1 MQNPNCKY
9 GGLCGKSECIT
20 ILLITKKTRPLLV
33 AACGCNGMKNY
44 CTICWDAKSSY
55 ICIANIFV
63 VFTRKKNNYLDVSKF
78 CKLLKLAKI
87 VENDKIDLF
96 FH

>member
-1 MQNPNCKY
+1 ML
-9 GGLCGKSECIT
+9 GCGKLNVY
-20 ILLITKKTRPLLV
+20 ILNNAKSKLQIWWLMWQIRVHYHTTYNKETRPLLV

-63 VFTRKKNNYLDVSKF
+63 VFTRKKDNCPDVSEF
-78 CKLLKLAKI
+78 CKPVRL
-87 VENDKIDLF
+87 
-96 FH
+96 